1 MVAELDRL
9 SSPATRHPSP
19 ATQNMD
25 AILFHPETSV
35 RRALILA
42 LGTYGADT
50 FSPGDR
56 QPLIPRLLDLYR
68 NDPDAGI
75 HGSAE
80 WVLRQWKQED
90 KLKAADAELSRL
102 KDRGDHRWFVNG
114 QRQTF
119 TLIEGPI
126 EFRMGSPQNEP
137 DRSDNET
144 PYRRVISHRF
154 AIATKEVTVA
164 QYHEFVQANPGIDH
178 ASNDRHSPDPDGPMI
193 EVSWY
198 HATAYCNWLSQHEGL
213 PKDQWCYLPNDRD
226 AYDKGMKIPADF
238 LQRKG
243 YRLPTEVEWE
253 YASRAAAMTSR
264 HYGLSVDLLEQY
276 ARYQANSHNHAW
288 PCGSLMPNDLGLF
301 DTLGNVYEWCQ
312 ERLTTYQP
320 GSAAS
325 PMSDIIDDTPRGA
338 RGGAFPY
345 PAAFSR
351 SAFRGGFA
359 PSYPSYEGGFRL
371 ARTYY

>member
-1 MVAELDRL
+1 
-9 SSPATRHPSP
+9 
-19 ATQNMD
+19 MD
-25 AILFHPETSV
+25 AILFHPETSI

-42 LGTYGADT
+42 LGTYGTAEL
-50 FSPGDR
+50 SSGNR
-56 QPLIPRLLDLYR
+56 EPLIPKLLDLYR
-68 NDPDAGI
+68 TDSDAGI

-137 DRSDNET
+137 DRTDNET

-301 DTLGNVYEWCQ
+301 DTLGNVFEWCQ
-312 ERLTTYQP
+312 ERSTSFQP
-320 GSAAS
+320 GRAAS
-325 PMSDIIDDTPRGA
+325 PVSDIVDDAPRMI
-338 RGGAFPY
+338 RGSGFPGQ
-345 PAAFSR
+345 PAIVR
-351 SAFRGGFA
+351 SAIRNWIV
-359 PSYPSYEGGFRL
+359 PTYRNYWIGFRL
-371 ARTYY
+371 ARTYN

>member
-1 MVAELDRL
+1 
-9 SSPATRHPSP
+9 
-19 ATQNMD
+19 MD
-25 AILFHPETSV
+25 AILFHPETSI

-42 LGTYGADT
+42 LGTYGTAEL
-50 FSPGDR
+50 SSGDR
-56 QPLIPRLLDLYR
+56 EPLIPKLLDLYR
-68 NDPDAGI
+68 TDSDAGI

-144 PYRRVISHRF
+144 PDRRVISHRF
-154 AIATKEVTVA
+154 AIATKEVTVE
-164 QYHEFVQANPGIDH
+164 QYQEFVKANPGVDH
-178 ASNDRHSPDPDGPMI
+178 ARDDQHSPDPKGPMNQ
-193 EVSWY
+193 VSWY
-198 HATAYCNWLSQHEGL
+198 HAAAYCNWLSEEEGL
-213 PKDQWCYLPNDRD
+213 PKDEWCYLPNEQKK
-226 AYDKGMKIPADF
+226 YDKGMKVPADF

-301 DTLGNVYEWCQ
+301 DTLGNASEWCQ
-312 ERLTTYQP
+312 DRATIRQQ
-320 GSAAS
+320 GKAAS
-325 PMSDIIDDTPRGA
+325 PMSDIINEDPRMI
-338 RGGAFPY
+338 RGGAFLFP
-345 PAAFSR
+345 PAYSR
-351 SAFRGGFA
+351 SAFRSWFT
-359 PSYPSYEGGFRL
+359 PSQLDPACGFRL
-371 ARTYY
+371 ARTYN